1 MLRRIIRRTDAP
13 LINGNALATQA
24 RGNAARPARSR
35 TNNLAIVAGTHDD
48 SRNACVAHVM
58 FWLGFN
64 PSVRPCT
71 IASSCVI
78 LPASAAAVFGEY
90 LRRGRQE
97 LGESEAQAAGADA
110 LAVGGGIGKRAG
122 GSAPGPIPAAA
133 VEEAEAMRG
142 ELKELR
148 AQVQALRVR
157 AAISRTDGVDNLGN
171 ASLGT
176 IRAPVEDGERCAIDA
191 IVRRMHTGTSAGK
204 QENDASA
211 ERHADGGSVTGGR
224 GPLPEVGVS
233 EDAPKKDT
241 VGTTASAIEAF
252 MRYLS
257 LR

>member
-1 MLRRIIRRTDAP
+1 
-13 LINGNALATQA
+13 
-24 RGNAARPARSR
+24 
-35 TNNLAIVAGTHDD
+35 
-48 SRNACVAHVM
+48 M

-110 LAVGGGIGKRAG
+110 SGAGGGIGMRAG
-122 GSAPGPIPAAA
+122 GSAPGSIPAAA
-133 VEEAEAMRG
+133 VEEAEALRG

-191 IVRRMHTGTSAGK
+191 IVRRMHAGTSAGK
-204 QENDASA
+204 QENAVESSDASDASA
-211 ERHADGGSVTGGR
+211 ERHADGSSVTGGR

-233 EDAPKKDT
+233 EDVPKKDT

-252 MRYLS
+252 VRYLS